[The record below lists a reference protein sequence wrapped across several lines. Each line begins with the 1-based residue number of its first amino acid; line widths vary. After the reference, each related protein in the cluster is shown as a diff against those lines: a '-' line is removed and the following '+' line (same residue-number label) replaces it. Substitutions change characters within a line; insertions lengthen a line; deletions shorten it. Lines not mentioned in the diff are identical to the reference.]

1 MTASHEG
8 KFLASTKRDPAFI
21 SRGFTYWKEA
31 TTAFKKHQ
39 ASDCHREAT
48 EAVVLLPKQV
58 LGDVG
63 ELLSLAHQE
72 DKANNRRMLLK
83 VLRSIRFLARQG
95 LPLRGG
101 GGDSESNFMQLL
113 QLQCIECPELRVWMS
128 KKMDRYMFHDI
139 QNECLKTMA
148 LQILR
153 KVCQNIQASGC
164 YSIMADECMYITN
177 KEQFTICIRWV
188 GKDLQDHE
196 DFIGLYEVAGI
207 NADCLVQSIKDA
219 LLRINVQL
227 SQCRGQCYDGASNM
241 SGSRSGV
248 ASTGYTISQRGE
260 ACSVYPLLRACIK
273 SCSC

>member
-1 MTASHEG
+1 MASSQIPEKFHPKKSFSFPKRRFGKKAEERSFRVEWCESYPWLHYDVQCDAAFCHLCMTASHEG
-8 KFLASTKRDPAFI
+8 KFLASTKQDPAFI

-95 LPLRGG
+95 LPLMGG
-101 GGDSESNFMQLL
+101 GGDSESNFLQLL

-128 KKMDRYMFHDI
+128 KKTDRYTSHDI

-153 KVCQNIQASGC
+153 KVCQNIQLVAVTASWL
-164 YSIMADECMYITN
+164 M
-177 KEQFTICIRWV
+177 
-188 GKDLQDHE
+188 
-196 DFIGLYEVAGI
+196 
-207 NADCLVQSIKDA
+207 
-219 LLRINVQL
+219 NVQ
-227 SQCRGQCYDGASNM
+227 
-241 SGSRSGV
+241 
-248 ASTGYTISQRGE
+248 I
-260 ACSVYPLLRACIK
+260 
-273 SCSC
+273 

>member
-1 MTASHEG
+1 MLIRGVVKFSARNCPGINFRKVGNYDYDVQCDAAFCHLCMTASHEG

-39 ASDCHREAT
+39 ASVCHREAT
-48 EAVVLLPKQV
+48 DAVVLLPKQV

-72 DKANNRRMLLK
+72 DKANNRRMLFK
-83 VLRSIRFLARQG
+83 SSQEHQIFSTSGSAAG
-95 LPLRGG
+95 GG

-128 KKMDRYMFHDI
+128 EKMDRYTSHDI

-164 YSIMADECMYITN
+164 YSIMADEC
-177 KEQFTICIRWV
+177 
-188 GKDLQDHE
+188 
-196 DFIGLYEVAGI
+196 
-207 NADCLVQSIKDA
+207 
-219 LLRINVQL
+219 RI
-227 SQCRGQCYDGASNM
+227 
-241 SGSRSGV
+241 
-248 ASTGYTISQRGE
+248 
-260 ACSVYPLLRACIK
+260 
-273 SCSC
+273 